1 MAALAAHEQA
11 AQGVKTAVPSE
22 LNGNVRRTQA
32 FQRRVSAAVTDKR
45 VPVPSQGGNSDE
57 AAFPNGIANFTKG
70 LGHNQFG
77 EVDPHSYALYQ
88 LAISTGQSSD
98 FDAIPTGANTPLV
111 DPQAGLAFDLEGVDV
126 AQLEVPPAPAF
137 SSAARAAEAV
147 EVYWLAV
154 ARDVPFSQYGNE
166 PTTEA
171 AIEELNRLPAYAGPK
186 DSGSVTAQSLFRGFT
201 AGDQVG
207 PYVSQL
213 LLQPFSYGPMPLMGY
228 KTDLP
233 LGSGGA
239 DYLID
244 TTSWLKC
251 ENGQGPFANTNADP
265 TLRYPR
271 TGRDLAAY
279 VHVDV
284 LYQEYLNAA
293 LALVKMKAPLNSG
306 NPYDNL
312 KSETGF
318 ITFGLPHAQVLIA
331 EVAARA
337 LKHVWYEKWFVQRL
351 IRPEEFGGRLHFTLF
366 GDKNYPIDPS
376 VLNSQALKAIFQRNG
391 TYLLPM
397 AYPEGCPQ
405 HPSYPQA
412 HATVAGACA
421 TVLKWFFSDS
431 FVIPNP
437 LVANEDGSGVTA
449 YTGSDAG
456 ELTVGGEINKLASN
470 VGLGRMFAGVHWR
483 ADYMQ
488 GLLLGEAAAI
498 SVLKDQEHLYSESFT
513 GFTFTKFDGTT
524 ITV

>member
-1 MAALAAHEQA
+1 M
-11 AQGVKTAVPSE
+11 
-22 LNGNVRRTQA
+22 
-32 FQRRVSAAVTDKR
+32 
-45 VPVPSQGGNSDE
+45 
-57 AAFPNGIANFTKG
+57 
-70 LGHNQFG
+70 
-77 EVDPHSYALYQ
+77 
-88 LAISTGQSSD
+88 
-98 FDAIPTGANTPLV
+98 
-111 DPQAGLAFDLEGVDV
+111 
-126 AQLEVPPAPAF
+126 
-137 SSAARAAEAV
+137 
-147 EVYWLAV
+147 
-154 ARDVPFSQYGNE
+154 PF
-166 PTTEA
+166 
-171 AIEELNRLPAYAGPK
+171 
-186 DSGSVTAQSLFRGFT
+186 
-201 AGDQVG
+201 
-207 PYVSQL
+207 
-213 LLQPFSYGPMPLMGY
+213 MGY

-251 ENGQGPFANTNADP
+251 ENAQGPFANTNADP

-293 LALVKMKAPLNSG
+293 LALVKMGAPLNSG

-318 ITFGLPHAQVLIA
+318 ITFGLPHAQVLTA
-331 EVAARA
+331 EAAARA

-376 VLNSQALKAIFQRNG
+376 VLNSQALKATFQRNG

-449 YTGSDAG
+449 YAGSDAG